1 MVMVAVPATFADE
14 LLMLVMVAAAAYRK
28 APDLVTEP
36 LGPERV
42 ILATPVPAGAVALI
56 WSSPTSLKVAVVEP
70 NLTEVMSDR
79 FTPLMVT
86 VVPPEVEPTFG

>member
-1 MVMVAVPATFADE
+1 MVAVPATLE
-14 LLMLVMVAAAAYRK
+14 VSELMLVMVAAAAYRK

-42 ILATPVPAGAVALI
+42 MLVNPVPAGAVALI

-70 NLTEVMSDR
+70 NLTEVMSER

-86 VVPPEVEPTFG
+86 DVPPEVEPTFG